1 MKERYHIFKSSA
13 QINLTYVHHVQTSK
27 NQNKDNILN
36 TDKEKIYITFREIV
50 IKIIADLW
58 AENIEPEDKGMRF

>member
-1 MKERYHIFKSSA
+1 M
-13 QINLTYVHHVQTSK
+13 HHVQTSK

-36 TDKEKIYITFREIV
+36 IDKEKIYITVREIV